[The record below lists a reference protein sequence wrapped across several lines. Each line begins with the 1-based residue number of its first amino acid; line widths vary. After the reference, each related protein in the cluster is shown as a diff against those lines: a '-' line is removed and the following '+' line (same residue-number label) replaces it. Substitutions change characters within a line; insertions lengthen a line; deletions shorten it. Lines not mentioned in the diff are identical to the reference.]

1 MIALVAIVVVVLA
14 LTNVGLGFALI
25 HQSRA
30 QIAER
35 TALMSSVGS
44 LRRQQTRADLSR
56 TAREY
61 EQAEAIGAA
70 IEDNARRNHIT
81 EDEPPYEGFG

>member
-1 MIALVAIVVVVLA
+1 MIAECILAFVVVVLTIGNIA
-14 LTNVGLGFALI
+14 
-25 HQSRA
+25 QSRA
-30 QIAER
+30 YAAER
-35 TALMSSVGS
+35 RDLLASVGA
-44 LRRQQTRADLSR
+44 LRRQANRASLAR

-70 IEDNARRNHIT
+70 IEETARRNHIS

>member
-1 MIALVAIVVVVLA
+1 MIAEYVLAFVVVVLTA
-14 LTNVGLGFALI
+14 GNIA
-25 HQSRA
+25 QSRA
-30 QIAER
+30 YAAER
-35 TALMSSVGS
+35 RDLLASVGA
-44 LRRQQTRADLSR
+44 LRRQTNRAALAR

-70 IEDNARRNHIT
+70 IEETARRNHIS

>member
-1 MIALVAIVVVVLA
+1 MSADIVLALVVVVL
-14 LTNVGLGFALI
+14 TIGNIV
-25 HQSRA
+25 QSRTYA
-30 QIAER
+30 AER
-35 TALMSSVGS
+35 RDLLDSVGA
-44 LRRQQTRADLSR
+44 LRRQATRAALSR

-70 IEDNARRNHIT
+70 IEENARRNHIT